1 MNTPEQSR
9 NLNHEC
15 VKGLCFFDYHDIWH
29 ILSSFALLMGAPL
42 VMNISYEPPI
52 KTKRGQGELAIFPP
66 EGNQSASDIRV
77 EDNRAF
83 SA

>member
-1 MNTPEQSR
+1 MM
-9 NLNHEC
+9 
-15 VKGLCFFDYHDIWH
+15 Y
-29 ILSSFALLMGAPL
+29 
-42 VMNISYEPPI
+42 ISYEPPI
-52 KTKRGQGELAIFPP
+52 KTERGQGELAIFPP